1 MTNLREIIP
10 FIIPLVL
17 LQVGLQVYCI
27 INLVHSRKV
36 RFNNKLVWGI
46 IILGFQLI
54 GVVVY
59 LVFRGDDE

>member
-10 FIIPLVL
+10 FLIPLVL
-17 LQVGLQVYCI
+17 LQVGLQVYSI
-27 INLVHSRKV
+27 INLVHRRKV

-46 IILGFQLI
+46 IILCFQLI

>member
-10 FIIPLVL
+10 FIIPLIL
-17 LQVGLQVYCI
+17 LQLGLQVYCI
-27 INLVHSRKV
+27 INLVRRHRV
-36 RFNNKLVWGI
+36 RFNNKLIWGI